1 MAFNKDSNIFT
12 FVFAISM
19 CIFVAGVLAG
29 TFSLL
34 QDDIKYNQ
42 SAKNMVDLLSAIEVD
57 SSREMAEID
66 FDKYI
71 AGFIVLDSQ
80 GNKIDSLSNKTSAL
94 SIDIKKQYKDK
105 TLKLEDKK
113 FPLFIAQKD
122 TSNYYIVP
130 LIGTG
135 LWGPIWGF
143 VSFNEDGNTIYGASF
158 DHKSETPG
166 LGAEIRET
174 FFEEQFTGLKILDNK
189 GEFKSVEV
197 KKGGATTD
205 IESDNYFHEVD
216 GITGGT
222 ITSDGVTDMLKD
234 NLSIYS
240 KYFKETENER

>member
-19 CIFVAGVLAG
+19 CVLVAGVLAG
-29 TFSLL
+29 TFSIL
-34 QDDIKYNQ
+34 QTDIKYNQ

-57 SSREMAEID
+57 SSRATAEID

-71 AGFIVLDSQ
+71 TGFVVLDSQ
-80 GNKIDSLSNKTSAL
+80 GNKIDSLSNKSSAL
-94 SIDIKKQYKDK
+94 SIDIKKQYRDK
-105 TLKLEDKK
+105 TIKLEDKK
-113 FPLFIAQKD
+113 FPLFIAEKD
-122 TSNYYIVP
+122 NQSYFIAP

-143 VSFNEDGNTIYGASF
+143 VSFNEDGNTVTGASF

-166 LGAEIRET
+166 LGAEIRED
-174 FFEEQFTGLKILDNK
+174 FFEKQFIGQKILDSE
-189 GEFKSVEV
+189 GIFVSIAVM
-197 KKGGATTD
+197 KGGANID
-205 IESDNYFHEVD
+205 SYHEVD

-222 ITSDGVTDMLKD
+222 ITSDGVTDMLYE

-240 KYFKETENER
+240 KYLNK

>member
-29 TFSLL
+29 TFSFL
-34 QDDIKYNQ
+34 QNDIKYNQ

-66 FDKYI
+66 FNKYI
-71 AGFIVLDSQ
+71 TEFIVLDSE
-80 GNKIDSLSNKTSAL
+80 GNRIDSLSNKTSAL

-105 TLKLEDKK
+105 TLKLEDKR
-113 FPLFIAQKD
+113 FPLFMAKKD

-143 VSFNEDGNTIYGASF
+143 ISFNEDGNTIYGASF

-189 GEFKSVEV
+189 GKFKSVEV
-197 KKGGATTD
+197 KKGGATND
-205 IESDNYFHEVD
+205 YEVD

>member
-19 CIFVAGVLAG
+19 CVFVAGVLAG
-29 TFSLL
+29 TFSFL
-34 QDDIKYNQ
+34 QSDIKYNQ

-71 AGFIVLDSQ
+71 TDFVVLDSQ

-94 SIDIKKQYKDK
+94 SIDIKKQYRDK

-113 FPLFIAQKD
+113 FPLFIAEKD
-122 TSNYYIVP
+122 NQSYYIAP

-143 VSFNEDGNTIYGASF
+143 VSFSEDGNTVTGASF

-174 FFEEQFTGLKILDNK
+174 FFEEQFIGQKILNSQGD
-189 GEFKSVEV
+189 FVSISVM
-197 KKGGATTD
+197 KGGANVN
-205 IESDNYFHEVD
+205 SYHEVD

-234 NLSIYS
+234 NLYIYS
-240 KYFKETENER
+240 KYLNK

>member
-19 CIFVAGVLAG
+19 CVLVAGVLAG
-29 TFSLL
+29 TFSIL
-34 QDDIKYNQ
+34 QTDIKYNQ

-57 SSREMAEID
+57 SSRETAEID

-71 AGFIVLDSQ
+71 TGFVVLNSQ
-80 GNKIDSLSNKTSAL
+80 GNKIDSLSNKSSAL
-94 SIDIKKQYKDK
+94 SIDIKKQYRDK
-105 TLKLEDKK
+105 TIKLEDKK
-113 FPLFIAQKD
+113 FPLFIAEKD
-122 TSNYYIVP
+122 NQSFYIAP

-143 VSFNEDGNTIYGASF
+143 VSFNEDGNTITGASF

-166 LGAEIRET
+166 LGAEIRED
-174 FFEEQFTGLKILDNK
+174 FFEKQFIGQKILDSE
-189 GEFKSVEV
+189 GIFVSIAVM
-197 KKGGATTD
+197 KGGANID
-205 IESDNYFHEVD
+205 SYHEVD

-222 ITSDGVTDMLKD
+222 ITSDGVTDMLYE

-240 KYFKETENER
+240 KYLNK

>member
-19 CIFVAGVLAG
+19 CVLVAGVLAG
-29 TFSLL
+29 TFSIL
-34 QDDIKYNQ
+34 QTDIKYNQ

-57 SSREMAEID
+57 SSRETAEID

-71 AGFIVLDSQ
+71 TGFVVLNSQ
-80 GNKIDSLSNKTSAL
+80 GNKIDSLSNKSSAL
-94 SIDIKKQYKDK
+94 SIDIKKQYRDK
-105 TLKLEDKK
+105 TIKLEDKK
-113 FPLFIAQKD
+113 FPLFIAEKNNQ
-122 TSNYYIVP
+122 SFYIAP

-143 VSFNEDGNTIYGASF
+143 VSFNEDGNTVTGASF

-166 LGAEIRET
+166 LGAEIRED
-174 FFEEQFTGLKILDNK
+174 FFEKQFIGQKILDSE
-189 GEFKSVEV
+189 GIFVSIAVM
-197 KKGGATTD
+197 KGGANID
-205 IESDNYFHEVD
+205 SYHEVD

-222 ITSDGVTDMLKD
+222 ITSDGVTDMLYE

-240 KYFKETENER
+240 KYLNK

>member
-19 CIFVAGVLAG
+19 CVLVAGVLAG
-29 TFSLL
+29 TFSIL
-34 QDDIKYNQ
+34 QTDIKYNQ

-57 SSREMAEID
+57 SSRETAEID

-71 AGFIVLDSQ
+71 TGFVVLNSQ
-80 GNKIDSLSNKTSAL
+80 GNKIDSLSNKSSAL
-94 SIDIKKQYKDK
+94 SIDIKKQYRDK
-105 TLKLEDKK
+105 TIKLEDKK
-113 FPLFIAQKD
+113 FPLFIAEKNNQ
-122 TSNYYIVP
+122 SFYIAP

-143 VSFNEDGNTIYGASF
+143 VSFNEDGNTVTGASF

-166 LGAEIRET
+166 LGAEIRED
-174 FFEEQFTGLKILDNK
+174 FFEKQFIGQKILDSE
-189 GEFKSVEV
+189 GIFVSIAVM
-197 KKGGATTD
+197 KGGANID
-205 IESDNYFHEVD
+205 SYHEVD

-222 ITSDGVTDMLKD
+222 ITSDGVTDMLYE

-240 KYFKETENER
+240 KYLKK

>member
-19 CIFVAGVLAG
+19 CVLVAGVLAG
-29 TFSLL
+29 TFSIL
-34 QDDIKYNQ
+34 QTDIKYNQ

-57 SSREMAEID
+57 SSRETAEID

-71 AGFIVLDSQ
+71 TGFVVLNSQ
-80 GNKIDSLSNKTSAL
+80 GNKIDSLSNKSSAL
-94 SIDIKKQYKDK
+94 SIDIKKQYRDK
-105 TLKLEDKK
+105 TIKLEDKK
-113 FPLFIAQKD
+113 FPLFIAEKD
-122 TSNYYIVP
+122 NQSFYIAP

-143 VSFNEDGNTIYGASF
+143 VSFNEDGNTVTGASF

-166 LGAEIRET
+166 LGAEIRED
-174 FFEEQFTGLKILDNK
+174 FFEKQFIGQKILDSE
-189 GEFKSVEV
+189 GIFVSIAVM
-197 KKGGATTD
+197 KGGANID
-205 IESDNYFHEVD
+205 SYHEVD

-222 ITSDGVTDMLKD
+222 ITSDGVTDMLYE

-240 KYFKETENER
+240 KYLNK

>member
-19 CIFVAGVLAG
+19 CVLVAGVLAG
-29 TFSLL
+29 TFSIL
-34 QDDIKYNQ
+34 QTDIKYNQ

-57 SSREMAEID
+57 SSRETAEID

-71 AGFIVLDSQ
+71 TGFVVLNSQ
-80 GNKIDSLSNKTSAL
+80 GNKIDSLSNKSSAL
-94 SIDIKKQYKDK
+94 SIDIKKQYRDK
-105 TLKLEDKK
+105 TIKLEDKK
-113 FPLFIAQKD
+113 FPLFIAEKD
-122 TSNYYIVP
+122 NQSFYIAP

-143 VSFNEDGNTIYGASF
+143 VSFNEDGNTVTGASF

-166 LGAEIRET
+166 LGAEIRED
-174 FFEEQFTGLKILDNK
+174 FFEEQFIGQKILDTE
-189 GEFKSVEV
+189 GVFVSIAVM
-197 KKGGATTD
+197 KGGANTD
-205 IESDNYFHEVD
+205 SYHEVD

-222 ITSDGVTDMLKD
+222 ITSDGVTDMLYE

-240 KYFKETENER
+240 KYLNK